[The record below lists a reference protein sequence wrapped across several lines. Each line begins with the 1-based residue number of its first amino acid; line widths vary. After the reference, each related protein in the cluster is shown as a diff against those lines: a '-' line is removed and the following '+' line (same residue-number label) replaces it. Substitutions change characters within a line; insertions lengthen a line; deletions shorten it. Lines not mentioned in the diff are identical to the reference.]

1 MALNEDWGWKMNNT
15 VKDEKIYYSI
25 SEVARMT
32 GLEAYVLRFWEKE
45 FPVLKPRKNRGGNRT
60 YTEKDI
66 EIINRI
72 KHLRTKEKLT
82 IPGARTRLMMKRPS
96 EEREEM
102 VSSAKVKTMIGQI
115 RKEVEEL
122 LKLFP

>member
-1 MALNEDWGWKMNNT
+1 MNHTNKEEKM
-15 VKDEKIYYSI
+15 YYSI
-25 SEVARMT
+25 SEVSKMT
-32 GLEAYVLRFWEKE
+32 GLEPYVLRFWEKE
-45 FPVLKPRKNRGGNRT
+45 FSILKPRKNRGGNRT

-96 EEREEM
+96 EEKEEM
-102 VSSAKVKTMIGQI
+102 VSSARIKTVIGQI
-115 RKEVEEL
+115 RKDVEEL

>member
-1 MALNEDWGWKMNNT
+1 MNNT